1 MINGSDSHDERPLA
15 VRRKRRASTGL
26 REPNEAAASSSTS
39 NQTQSV
45 STIPQTPTKAKKRVR
60 FSDPGFIDA
69 GDMPSTGITPFI
81 KRTTLDPAS
90 YSNMPSSPRPMSRPP
105 RRRQSLPSLRVVPS
119 PVGLPSPP
127 LSGEI
132 QFAPLRQI
140 LDTRVRRRLR
150 RNKLS
155 EEMNDI
161 EAEKRGKTPAEE
173 ELRNLKEE
181 LALAKQL
188 GGEIVAQKDEER
200 GYRER
205 IEELEQEICRL
216 KQEPQEMIAG
226 AEVYPSPVV
235 GTEEIGEMT
244 FEDTFDKG
252 RASNDFQIFDD
263 SESVPKSEDNPSA
276 ETSTQTTLTAPELS
290 LLQDHI
296 RNQTEHLIN
305 ARLELEYICPGET
318 TLGLTTEQ
326 GNVKPVLDAL
336 VDRLRALKGQV
347 HVSDSALRVLRM
359 QESNLRN
366 QFNTVLLQ
374 LDSARTK
381 HKDTAMLLETVSSR
395 SENKIKELR
404 NDGDEKQRSIEK
416 LQHALE
422 SYRSEV
428 KGLEGLVISMELE
441 HKEAMTK
448 LRSDMDEAVAD
459 LECHVAAE
467 TRGRREAEEESEQR
481 FFRIRELE
489 AKERDLQAARNEK
502 QRIIRSLEEELEK
515 EKQERE
521 SEVGSLNVRIGE
533 LSSNLSEARADL
545 VKMEAE
551 RARLVHRVEQEKLS
565 AEKVVEKMREELKLS
580 MDHLETIRDSYH
592 QDTQSRGQEVL
603 EHNGLLTP
611 TSAVRFRGSESCEGH
626 VVMTRG
632 KSRKKRGIDSGI
644 GILEEDQDEEMM
656 M

>member
-1 MINGSDSHDERPLA
+1 
-15 VRRKRRASTGL
+15 
-26 REPNEAAASSSTS
+26 
-39 NQTQSV
+39 
-45 STIPQTPTKAKKRVR
+45 
-60 FSDPGFIDA
+60 
-69 GDMPSTGITPFI
+69 
-81 KRTTLDPAS
+81 
-90 YSNMPSSPRPMSRPP
+90 
-105 RRRQSLPSLRVVPS
+105 
-119 PVGLPSPP
+119 
-127 LSGEI
+127 
-132 QFAPLRQI
+132 
-140 LDTRVRRRLR
+140 
-150 RNKLS
+150 
-155 EEMNDI
+155 
-161 EAEKRGKTPAEE
+161 
-173 ELRNLKEE
+173 
-181 LALAKQL
+181 
-188 GGEIVAQKDEER
+188 
-200 GYRER
+200 
-205 IEELEQEICRL
+205 
-216 KQEPQEMIAG
+216 
-226 AEVYPSPVV
+226 
-235 GTEEIGEMT
+235 
-244 FEDTFDKG
+244 
-252 RASNDFQIFDD
+252 
-263 SESVPKSEDNPSA
+263 
-276 ETSTQTTLTAPELS
+276 
-290 LLQDHI
+290 
-296 RNQTEHLIN
+296 
-305 ARLELEYICPGET
+305 
-318 TLGLTTEQ
+318 
-326 GNVKPVLDAL
+326 
-336 VDRLRALKGQV
+336 
-347 HVSDSALRVLRM
+347 
-359 QESNLRN
+359 
-366 QFNTVLLQ
+366 
-374 LDSARTK
+374 
-381 HKDTAMLLETVSSR
+381 MLLETVSSR